1 MEITFDTQ
9 ILEPGFDISGTH
21 LVAASA
27 GTGKTYNIQNIYA
40 RIIMENDF
48 QVSQVQVMTFTEAAT
63 KELKDRLHA
72 VLKDLQHRFAGE
84 PCDGKDEDDT
94 KRRNERADKL
104 IACAADKNRARQRV
118 ELALLDF
125 DNAAITTIHG
135 FCQRVLTRYA
145 FETGINLAMT
155 IENNKVAE
163 LNRLAIDWWR
173 KHPEVT
179 KNGLSLG
186 NLQKFV
192 NKLGGKADYTIVNH
206 DPTRGVGLT
215 LAVAEKIVDD
225 YEKDRPHREK
235 QNFDDLLRA
244 LWDALKDENGTDL
257 ARKLRQDFKAA
268 LIDEFQD
275 TDPVQYDIFRR
286 VFLEGDLPLFFV
298 GDPKQAIYSFRG
310 GDIFT
315 YMKACAI
322 PGLKK
327 HDLNTNFRST
337 KHLMEAINCL
347 FKDEQNENGIHYTFS
362 SSDIDYPGTVKV
374 LQEPKIKGPAL
385 EQPFRIIKISDEIKG
400 TRERHAEI
408 RPLLVKQILGI
419 LSEKDDNDKPI
430 FTPKDIAILV
440 NSHTQEKVL
449 QKALRKQGV
458 PSVIAKSGNVF
469 ATPAAY
475 ELSAFLEAI
484 LQPYGMVLR
493 RGLATVFGGVPAEE
507 IANGDN
513 TEAMAEYVKLFKELG
528 ETWQKN
534 GFYALM
540 AKLEGLG
547 YKTRI
552 AAKEDGERML
562 TDMAQLLELCFAT
575 TKKIGSS
582 TEKLLDWLE
591 DCIRQASS
599 MEDDSDEFRR
609 ELEKDGD
616 TVKIMT
622 IHVSKGLQFPIVF
635 LPDCWNLMNYRDPRN
650 QFPLPYYHQDD
661 GERKL
666 VFELDLDK
674 NGDKK
679 KNSSAERKAKKEL
692 LDEKMRLLY
701 VAMTRAIQRTILIT
715 PNVDASKE
723 PLGYLLGRAKN
734 VPSIQWLD
742 AKDIQGSG
750 ISKYRQVQEQ
760 APQPKE
766 ALQPAKFN
774 LLPTKGSYSSL
785 SPSAKENDNEDGR
798 DDDSLD
804 NGQRR
809 LAETE
814 TALPIFNMPCGIRIG
829 TCWHNILE
837 KIPFDASDEKLSQIA
852 TDELAS
858 SGYVAEGELLQT
870 TVDMLR
876 KVLDHMLTSP
886 SGEQFKLSQIGW
898 EQRLSEQEFDFS
910 SAAAAKTTLAIK
922 AIIEKHWKDDA
933 EKVDFLKVTE
943 DWDKPIP
950 NGFFNGFIDLIF
962 QKGDFFYIVDWKSN
976 ILDSKKENFNESGI
990 RKEMAK
996 HGYFL
1001 QYLLYSAVLH
1011 RYLKETL
1018 GNAYSW
1024 ERNFGGIRYFF
1035 LRGVAAEATA
1045 PIFEDRPSE
1054 ALLDDLCA
1062 ALGMK

>member
-1 MEITFDTQ
+1 D
-9 ILEPGFDISGTH
+9 
-21 LVAASA
+21 
-27 GTGKTYNIQNIYA
+27 
-40 RIIMENDF
+40 
-48 QVSQVQVMTFTEAAT
+48 
-63 KELKDRLHA
+63 
-72 VLKDLQHRFAGE
+72 
-84 PCDGKDEDDT
+84 
-94 KRRNERADKL
+94 
-104 IACAADKNRARQRV
+104 
-118 ELALLDF
+118 
-125 DNAAITTIHG
+125 
-135 FCQRVLTRYA
+135 
-145 FETGINLAMT
+145 
-155 IENNKVAE
+155 NKVAE
-163 LNRLAIDWWR
+163 LNRLALDWWR
-173 KHPEVT
+173 KHPEAAR
-179 KNGLSLG
+179 NGLSLG
-186 NLQKFV
+186 NLQEFV
-192 NKLGGKADYTIVNH
+192 NKLGGKADYTIINH
-206 DPTRGVGLT
+206 DATRGAGFA

-244 LWDALKDENGTDL
+244 LWDALKAENGQDL

-286 VFLEGDLPLFFV
+286 VFLEGELPLFFV

-337 KHLMEAINCL
+337 RHLMEAINGL
-347 FKDEQNENGIHYTFS
+347 FKDEQDENGVHYTFS
-362 SSDIDYPGTVKV
+362 SSDIDYPGTVQV
-374 LQEPKIKGPAL
+374 LQEPKIKGPDL
-385 EQPFRIIKISDEIKG
+385 EQPFRIIKISDEITG
-400 TRERHAEI
+400 TADKHAEI
-408 RPLLVKQILGI
+408 RSLLVKQILGI
-419 LSEKDDNDKPI
+419 LSEKDENGKPI
-430 FTPKDIAILV
+430 FTPKDIAVLM
-440 NSHTQEKVL
+440 NSHSQEDAL
-449 QKALRKQGV
+449 QKELRRLGV

-493 RGLATVFGGVPAEE
+493 RGLATVFGGAPAED
-507 IANGDN
+507 IASSDSKE
-513 TEAMAEYVKLFKELG
+513 TMAEYVKLFKELG
-528 ETWQKN
+528 EAWQKR

-552 AAKEDGERML
+552 AAREDGERML

-575 TKKIGSS
+575 AKKIGPS
-582 TEKLLDWLE
+582 TEKLLDWLD

-599 MEDDSDEFRR
+599 KQDDSEEFMR

-635 LPDCWNLMNYRDPRN
+635 LPECWNLMSQYDPRN
-650 QFPLPYYHQDD
+650 KFPLPYYHQES

-666 VFELDLDK
+666 VFELEVDK
-674 NGDKK
+674 KGAKK
-679 KNSSAERKAKKEL
+679 KNSAAEKKAKEEL
-692 LDEKMRLLY
+692 LHEKMRLLY

-715 PNVDASKE
+715 PSVDATKE
-723 PLGYLLGRAKN
+723 PLGYLLGKAEN
-734 VPSIQWLD
+734 VPSIQWLEAD
-742 AKDIQGSG
+742 DIQDSG
-750 ISKYRQVQEQ
+750 IFRYRQVLEQ
-760 APQPKE
+760 AQQSKE
-766 ALQPAKFN
+766 ALPPAKFK

-809 LAETE
+809 QGETE
-814 TALPIFNMPCGIRIG
+814 FTLPIFNMPCGMRIG

-852 TDELAS
+852 AGELGN
-858 SGYVAEGELLQT
+858 SGFAAEGELLQT

-876 KVLDHMLTSP
+876 KVLEHALTSP

-910 SAAAAKTTLAIK
+910 SAEAVKTTK
-922 AIIEKHWKDDA
+922 AISAIIKKHWKDNPA
-933 EKVDFLKVTE
+933 KADFLKAME
-943 DWDKPIP
+943 DWDKPVP

-976 ILDSKKENFNESGI
+976 ILDSKKESFNESGI

-1011 RYLKETL
+1011 RYMKETM
-1018 GNAYSW
+1018 GDAYSW
-1024 ERNFGGIRYFF
+1024 QHNFGGIRYFF
-1035 LRGVAAEATA
+1035 LRGVAAESPA
-1045 PIFEDRPSE
+1045 PVFEDRPSE
-1054 ALLDDLCA
+1054 A
-1062 ALGMK
+1062 

>member
-1 MEITFDTQ
+1 MEMTFDTQ
-9 ILEPGFDISGTH
+9 ILEPGFDMCGTH

-40 RIIMENDF
+40 RIIMENDY

-72 VLKDLQHRFAGE
+72 VLKDLQHHFAGE
-84 PCDGKDEDDT
+84 ACDGKDEDDT

-104 IACAADKNRARQRV
+104 IACTADKNRARQRV

-155 IENNKVAE
+155 IEDNKVAE
-163 LNRLAIDWWR
+163 LNRLALDWCR
-173 KHPEVT
+173 KHPEDA
-179 KNGLSLG
+179 KNGLSLD

-215 LAVAEKIVDD
+215 LAVAEKIVDG

-244 LWDALKDENGTDL
+244 LWDALKAENGQDL

-286 VFLEGDLPLFFV
+286 IFLEGDLPLFFV

-322 PGLKK
+322 NGLKK

-337 KHLMEAINCL
+337 KHLMDAINGL
-347 FKDEQNENGIHYTFS
+347 FKDVQDENGVHYTFS
-362 SSDIDYPGTVKV
+362 SSDIDYPGTVNV
-374 LQEPKIKGPAL
+374 LQEPKIKGPDL
-385 EQPFRIIKISDEIKG
+385 EQPFRIIKISDEIKLAP
-400 TRERHAEI
+400 ERHAAI
-408 RPLLVKQILGI
+408 KSVLVRQILGI
-419 LSEKDDNDKPI
+419 LAEKDADDKPI
-430 FTPKDIAILV
+430 FTPKDIAVLV
-440 NSHTQEKVL
+440 NSHPQEKAL
-449 QKALRKQGV
+449 QKELRKSGV

-493 RGLATVFGGVPAEE
+493 RGLATVFSDASAEE
-507 IANGDN
+507 IASGDN
-513 TEAMAEYVKLFKELG
+513 TEAMAKYVKLFKELG
-528 ETWQKN
+528 EAWQKR

-540 AKLEGLG
+540 AKLEGLE

-552 AAKEDGERML
+552 AAMEDGERML
-562 TDMAQLLELCFAT
+562 TDMAQLLKLCFAT
-575 TKKIGSS
+575 AKKIGPS

-599 MEDDSDEFRR
+599 REDDSEEYKR

-635 LPDCWNLMNYRDPRN
+635 LPYCWNLMNNQDKRN

-666 VFELDLDK
+666 VFELELDK
-674 NGDKK
+674 KGAKK
-679 KNSSAERKAKKEL
+679 KNSSAEIKAKKEL
-692 LDEKMRLLY
+692 LHEKMRLLY
-701 VAMTRAIQRTILIT
+701 VAMTRAVQRTILIT
-715 PNVDASKE
+715 PSVDAKD
-723 PLGYLLGRAKN
+723 PLGYLLGKARN

-742 AKDIQGSG
+742 AKEVQSGG
-750 ISKYRQVQEQ
+750 ISRYRQAQEQ
-760 APQPKE
+760 EAQSKK
-766 ALQPAKFN
+766 ALQPAEFN
-774 LLPTKGSYSSL
+774 LFPTKGSYSSL
-785 SPSAKENDNEDGR
+785 SPSAKENENEDGR

-809 LAETE
+809 QAETE
-814 TALPIFNMPCGIRIG
+814 TALPIFNMPCGTRIG

-852 TDELAS
+852 ADELAS
-858 SGYVAEGELLQT
+858 SGYAAEGELLQT

-876 KVLDHMLTSP
+876 KVLVYTLASP
-886 SGEQFKLSQIGW
+886 SGEQFQLSQIGW

-910 SAAAAKTTLAIK
+910 SAAAVKKTQAIK

-933 EKVDFLKVTE
+933 EKADFLKAMENWNRDV
-943 DWDKPIP
+943 P

-976 ILDSKKENFNESGI
+976 ILDSKKENFNASGI

-1018 GNAYSW
+1018 GDAYSW

-1035 LRGVAAEATA
+1035 LRGVAAEAAA

-1054 ALLDDLCA
+1054 ALLDELCA

>member
-1 MEITFDTQ
+1 MEMTFDTQ
-9 ILEPGFDISGTH
+9 ILEPGFDMSGTH

-40 RIIMENDF
+40 RIIMENDY

-84 PCDGKDEDDT
+84 ACDGKDEDDT
-94 KRRNERADKL
+94 ARRNERADKL
-104 IACAADKNRARQRV
+104 IACAADKDRARQRV

-135 FCQRVLTRYA
+135 FCQRVLARYA

-155 IENNKVAE
+155 IEDNKVAE
-163 LNRLAIDWWR
+163 LNRLALDWWR
-173 KHPEVT
+173 KHPEAAS
-179 KNGLSLG
+179 NGLSLG
-186 NLQKFV
+186 TLQEYV

-206 DPTRGVGLT
+206 EPTRGAGLA

-244 LWDALKDENGTDL
+244 LWDALKAENGQDL

-286 VFLEGDLPLFFV
+286 VFLEGNLPLFFV

-337 KHLMEAINCL
+337 KHLMEAINGL
-347 FKDEQNENGIHYTFS
+347 FKDVQDEQGVVHYTFS

-374 LQEPKIKGPAL
+374 LQEPKIKGPDL
-385 EQPFRIIKISDEIKG
+385 EQPFRIIKISDEI
-400 TRERHAEI
+400 TTSADRHAAI
-408 RPLLVKQILGI
+408 RSVLVRQILGI
-419 LSEKDDNDKPI
+419 LSERDADGKPI
-430 FTPKDIAILV
+430 FTPKDIAVLM
-440 NSHTQEKVL
+440 NTHSQENAL
-449 QKALRKQGV
+449 QKELRKLGV

-469 ATPAAY
+469 ATSAAY

-493 RGLATVFGGVPAEE
+493 RGLATVFGGAPAEE
-507 IANGDN
+507 IASDDN

-528 ETWQKN
+528 EAWQKR

-552 AAKEDGERML
+552 AAMEDGERML

-575 TKKIGSS
+575 AKKIGPS

-591 DCIRQASS
+591 ECIRQASS
-599 MEDDSDEFRR
+599 GEDDSEEYMR

-635 LPDCWNLMNYRDPRN
+635 LPECWNLMSPYDPRN
-650 QFPLPYYHQDD
+650 KFPLPYYHQDD

-674 NGDKK
+674 NGAKK
-679 KNSSAERKAKKEL
+679 RNSSAEIKAKKEL
-692 LDEKMRLLY
+692 LQEKMRLLY
-701 VAMTRAIQRTILIT
+701 VAMTRAVQRTILIT
-715 PNVDASKE
+715 PSVDAGKE
-723 PLGYLLGRAKN
+723 PLGYLLGKAMN

-742 AKDIQGSG
+742 ANGIQGG
-750 ISKYRQVQEQ
+750 ISKYRQVLEQE
-760 APQPKE
+760 PQPKE
-766 ALQPAKFN
+766 ALHPAKFN

-785 SPSAKENDNEDGR
+785 SPSAKENENEDGR

-809 LAETE
+809 QAENE
-814 TALPIFNMPCGIRIG
+814 AALPIFNMPCGTRIG

-837 KIPFDASDEKLSQIA
+837 KIPFDASDDKLSQIA
-852 TDELAS
+852 ADELAS
-858 SGYVAEGELLQT
+858 CGYAADGELLQT

-876 KVLDHMLTSP
+876 KVLDHTLASP
-886 SGEQFKLSQIGW
+886 SGELFKLSQIGW

-910 SAAAAKTTLAIK
+910 SAAAAKTTQAIK
-922 AIIEKHWKDDA
+922 AILEKHWKDDA
-933 EKVDFLKVTE
+933 EKEDFLKAME
-943 DWDKPIP
+943 DWDRPIP

-962 QKGDFFYIVDWKSN
+962 QNGDFFYIVDWKSN
-976 ILDSKKENFNESGI
+976 ILDSKKENFNASGI

-1018 GNAYSW
+1018 GDAYSW
-1024 ERNFGGIRYFF
+1024 EHNFGGIRYFF
-1035 LRGVAAEATA
+1035 LRGVAAEAPA

-1054 ALLDDLCA
+1054 ALLDELCA